1 MREFVATVCMVKTNP
16 LNLLVVGCLV
26 LAVQLVSP
34 GGASAANDDGAT
46 VLISNSLAQVTRA
59 EYDAELARLPPDRRV
74 GFGNSPRRV
83 NDLLTRM
90 LMQKS
95 LAANARNAKL
105 DVAPENMLRIQLET
119 DRLLGQFY
127 IERIEAAAAAEFDAT
142 RSNYEARAR
151 EIYLVEKARFERP
164 EQLMATHILFDTKKR
179 SSDDA
184 KALAAATRARVVAGA
199 DMSLLARELSDDP
212 SAQNN
217 NGKLDWFGRKEMDP
231 AFASAAFALAN
242 PGDISEP
249 VQSQFGWHVVRLD
262 ARRPAGVAPFDQV
275 RETLMAELKKRFVDE
290 RREAA
295 VAAIRRDPQTK
306 IDSAAVDALTPKIDI
321 EAAKRA
327 LGASPGA
334 PSTTPAPAPR

>member
-1 MREFVATVCMVKTNP
+1 MAKTHS
-16 LNLLVVGCLV
+16 LNLIVMGGLL

-34 GGASAANDDGAT
+34 LIASAANDDGGT
-46 VLISNSLAQVTRA
+46 VLISNSLAHVTRA
-59 EYDAELARLPPDRRV
+59 EYDAELTRLPVDLRA

-83 NDLLTRM
+83 NDLLMRM

-105 DVAPENMLRIQLET
+105 DVAPESVRRIQLET

-127 IERIEAAAAAEFDAT
+127 IERIEAAAAAEFEAT
-142 RSNYEARAR
+142 RSSYEARAR

-164 EQLMATHILFDTKKR
+164 EQLIATHILFDTKKR

-184 KALAAATRARVVAGA
+184 RSLATATRARLVAGA

-231 AFASAAFALAN
+231 AFASAAFGLTN

-275 RETLMAELKKRFVDE
+275 RDTLMAELKKRFVDE

-306 IDSAAVDALTPKIDI
+306 IDSAAVDALTPRIDV

-327 LGASPGA
+327 LGVSPGA
-334 PSTTPAPAPR
+334 PATTPIVAPR

>member
-1 MREFVATVCMVKTNP
+1 MLKTKP
-16 LNLLVVGCLV
+16 SNLIVMGCLL
-26 LAVQLVSP
+26 LAVQFVTTGS
-34 GGASAANDDGAT
+34 ASAANDDAAT

-59 EYDAELARLPPDRRV
+59 EYDAELARLPVDLRA

-105 DVAPENMLRIQLET
+105 DTAPENVRRLQLET

-127 IERIEAAAAAEFDAT
+127 IERIEAAAVAEFEAT

-164 EQLMATHILFDTKKR
+164 EQLTATHILFDAKKR
-179 SSDDA
+179 SNDEA
-184 KALAAATRARVVAGA
+184 RTLAAATRARIVAGA
-199 DMSLLARELSDDP
+199 DMASLARELSDDP
-212 SAQNN
+212 SAQTNS
-217 NGKLDWFGRKEMDP
+217 GRLDWFSRKEMDP
-231 AFASAAFALAN
+231 AFAATAFALAS

-249 VQSQFGWHVVRLD
+249 VQSQFGWHIIRLE
-262 ARRPAGVAPFDQV
+262 ARRPAGVPPFDQV

-295 VAAIRRDPQTK
+295 VSAIRRDPETK
-306 IDSAAVDALTPKIDI
+306 INGPAVEALTPKIDI

-327 LGASPGA
+327 LGVTPGTPAS
-334 PSTTPAPAPR
+334 STPAPTPR